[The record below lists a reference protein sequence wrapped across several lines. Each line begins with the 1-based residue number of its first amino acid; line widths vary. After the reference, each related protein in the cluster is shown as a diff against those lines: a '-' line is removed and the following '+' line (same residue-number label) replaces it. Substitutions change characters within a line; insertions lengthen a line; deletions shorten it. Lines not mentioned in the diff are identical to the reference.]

1 MPNTAKPSFLRVIF
15 CSTKLN
21 SSWCPGGM
29 KLDVLTFVAFQAPI
43 SFVPLFIFMVQSWQP
58 GVWAALQA
66 LGFGAPNFGNKARQ
80 RET

>member
-1 MPNTAKPSFLRVIF
+1 
-15 CSTKLN
+15 
-21 SSWCPGGM
+21 M

-66 LGFGAPNFGNKARQ
+66 LGFGAPNFGNKDRQ